1 MNKMKNTYVVLQF
14 KKDEKY
20 ASLAEKIGNG
30 VNVVKFLSK
39 YENLCDCEIVESKK
53 KAEEIA
59 EMHNEIHKK
68 EKRYL
73 EE

>member
-14 KKDEKY
+14 EKDGKY

-30 VNVVKFLSK
+30 VDVVKFLSK
-39 YENLCDCEIVESKK
+39 YENLCGCEIVESKK
-53 KAEEIA
+53 KAEEVA
-59 EMHNEIHKK
+59 EMHNEIHRK

-73 EE
+73 YE

>member
-14 KKDEKY
+14 KKDGKY

-39 YENLCDCEIVESKK
+39 YENLWDCEICESKK
-53 KAEEIA
+53 KAEQIA
-59 EMHNEIHKK
+59 EMHNEIFKK

-73 EE
+73 YE

>member
-14 KKDEKY
+14 EKDGKY

-39 YENLCDCEIVESKK
+39 HENLWDCEIVESKK

-59 EMHNEIHKK
+59 EMHNEIFKK

-73 EE
+73 YE

>member
-14 KKDEKY
+14 EKDEKY

-30 VNVVKFLSK
+30 VDVVKFLSK
-39 YENLCDCEIVESKK
+39 YENLCGCEIVESKK

-59 EMHNEIHKK
+59 EMHNEIFKK

-73 EE
+73 YE

>member
-14 KKDEKY
+14 EKDGKY
-20 ASLAEKIGNG
+20 ASFAEKIGDG
-30 VNVVKFLSK
+30 VDVVKFLSK
-39 YENLCDCEIVESKK
+39 CENLCGCKIVESKK

-59 EMHNEIHKK
+59 EMHNKIHKK

-73 EE
+73 YE

>member
-14 KKDEKY
+14 EKDGKY

-30 VNVVKFLSK
+30 VDVLKFLSK
-39 YENLCDCEIVESKK
+39 YENLCGCEIVESKK

-59 EMHNEIHKK
+59 EMHNEIHRK

-73 EE
+73 EG

>member
-14 KKDEKY
+14 EKDGKY
-20 ASLAEKIGNG
+20 ASFAEKIGNG

-39 YENLCDCEIVESKK
+39 WKDLSGCEIVESKK

-59 EMHNEIHKK
+59 EMHNEIHRK

-73 EE
+73 YE